1 MYRKLLTH
9 FTTASV
15 RETPQELFTNFII
28 IIIIVMCFSFAAAA
42 VTAYHQL
49 LNEWLVGIS
58 LREFCPVIRTLLC
71 KNDNKFII
79 HCCHTMFSHLWEH
92 ANFVCGK
99 DGCSFEASIQEE
111 VKFFHFPQDETNGR
125 QKSVFR

>member
-28 IIIIVMCFSFAAAA
+28 IIIIVMCFSFAAAGA

-49 LNEWLVGIS
+49 LNEWLTKPMVARRSPVWNSFKIVWAVIFVQNDFASSSFKAQHFPKGIACNRWPFPTTIS
-58 LREFCPVIRTLLC
+58 LSLSSLMQIT
-71 KNDNKFII
+71 
-79 HCCHTMFSHLWEH
+79 
-92 ANFVCGK
+92 
-99 DGCSFEASIQEE
+99 
-111 VKFFHFPQDETNGR
+111 
-125 QKSVFR
+125 